1 MELARISVKRLKA
14 LPPLYKKFPDVKG
27 IKFEDVLPSVV
38 INAMDGTFDLTSP
51 IIKEILDRVGNK
63 ASDYPMAVRVA
74 KLMGQYPNAPLTELI
89 TYDWLRASGFQFVY
103 QAALFGGRASKS
115 GILPDFLVEDG
126 GEWNVWQSQGEYWHS
141 YGQNQGQDAS
151 EKLRMIGQTVAG
163 RRISKVINTWE
174 SDIYFKRPQVFLMAL
189 AGVGLRD

>member
-14 LPPLYKKFPDVKG
+14 LPPLYTKFPDVKG

-103 QAALFGGRASKS
+103 QAALFGGRASA
-115 GILPDFLVEDG
+115 GGVLPDMLVEDG
-126 GEWNVWQSQGEYWHS
+126 GEWNAWQVQGTYWHS
-141 YGQNQGQDAS
+141 YGQNRGQDAS

-163 RRISKVINTWE
+163 RRIGKVTGVWE
-174 SDIYFKRPQVFLMAL
+174 KRIYYNRPEVFLMAL
-189 AGVGLRD
+189 TGYEWQ